1 MESVIATFKVNVAN
15 AKKLLLAVIP
25 RIAAEEW
32 KEISEERQVNKPQRA
47 LIEDFCFIKV
57 GGICCVIIEE
67 ILIFVL
73 LFLRLLSRTT
83 SCSHQADSCYKCN
96 DYWVFL

>member
-32 KEISEERQVNKPQRA
+32 KEISEERQVNKPQGA

-57 GGICCVIIEE
+57 GWH
-67 ILIFVL
+67 L
-73 LFLRLLSRTT
+73 L
-83 SCSHQADSCYKCN
+83 CDN
-96 DYWVFL
+96 